1 MRKNELTMR
10 CHLTLECNFSCKYCT
25 TPQAEIETMPWQ
37 YWVNIINFLPYD
49 EVRFSGGEPF
59 YYDDFV
65 EILKRINA
73 RAVVYTNFSLW
84 KTEYAEAIKP
94 ERVRFYISVH
104 PEADLKKMATDLLQL
119 SGAGFRFEVHSIETK
134 KPNKALFMF
143 MEKCKKLGY
152 TTNINKD
159 QWEFTANLF
168 GKRRSDI
175 CHLDRSLFGP
185 DGKRYP
191 CLTKMIAQK
200 DPVKWQD
207 FTGIAC
213 SRADCLPCDMASL
226 YGGAGVVT
234 DEQLDKA
241 KKTLVTG
248 QSVYDDE
255 EFKG

>member
-25 TPQAEIETMPWQ
+25 TPQAEIETMTWQ

-84 KTEYAEAIKP
+84 EPEYIDILKP
-94 ERVRFYISVH
+94 EKVRFYISMH
-104 PEADLKKMATDLLQL
+104 PECNFKKLKKDLAQIHE
-119 SGAGFRFEVHSIETK
+119 AGFRFEVHMIDFNISK
-134 KPNKALFMF
+134 VMF
-143 MEKCKKLGY
+143 KQMRELVELGY
-152 TTNINKD
+152 ETNTNCD
-159 QWEFTANLF
+159 QWKFERDRTN
-168 GKRRSDI
+168 RRSDI

-191 CLTKMIAQK
+191 CITKMVAQK
-200 DPVKWQD
+200 DPIKWQD

-226 YGGAGVVT
+226 YGGAGVVRPG
-234 DEQLDKA
+234 D
-241 KKTLVTG
+241 
-248 QSVYDDE
+248 SVYDE
-255 EFKG
+255 EFRG